1 MIKKNNYKIKQK
13 KKILFF
19 IVFLFSII
27 SLLKIFN
34 FTNIINSELQG
45 LQKNL
50 TTFSSYFQLIDS
62 GTQRVDGIKKKRLYH
77 WNKKFFII
85 CL

>member
-34 FTNIINSELQG
+34 FKNIINSELQG

-62 GTQRVDGIKKKRLYH
+62 GTQRVDGIKKK
-77 WNKKFFII
+77 II
-85 CL
+85 SLE